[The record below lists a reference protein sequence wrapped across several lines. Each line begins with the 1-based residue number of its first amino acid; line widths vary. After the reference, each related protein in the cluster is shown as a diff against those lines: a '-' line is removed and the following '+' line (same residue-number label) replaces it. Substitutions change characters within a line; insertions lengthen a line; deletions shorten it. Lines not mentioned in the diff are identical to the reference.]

1 MKLNLNKM
9 KITSKKLIV
18 DQDCYYKNS
27 KAKTKI
33 KKNKINK
40 NRNKL
45 IFLSFFFIV
54 AQNCYSDCTCDGMG
68 RSASCTL

>member
-18 DQDCYYKNS
+18 DQDCYYKNL

-33 KKNKINK
+33 KKK
-40 NRNKL
+40 
-45 IFLSFFFIV
+45 
-54 AQNCYSDCTCDGMG
+54 
-68 RSASCTL
+68 